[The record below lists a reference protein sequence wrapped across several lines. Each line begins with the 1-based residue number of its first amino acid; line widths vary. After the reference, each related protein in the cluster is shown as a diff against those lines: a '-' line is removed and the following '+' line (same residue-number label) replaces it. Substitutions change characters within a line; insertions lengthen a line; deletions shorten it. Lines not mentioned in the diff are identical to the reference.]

1 MKTKLSCEG
10 FFKNC
15 KLNMCG
21 NEAFADFFPR
31 LEIRLVKTKFSFSV
45 RIFRPKLKVTLISAA
60 TFIQVAT
67 IPMTNHCSDAHR
79 SDNHSRDAYRSDKR
93 CNDNHR
99 SDKCCHDFH
108 RSDNHCNEFRSS
120 VTWKYKLLDFDYSF
134 WFLIMSGFLL
144 PHSQWTS
151 HLIRWL
157 QFPFGYKI
165 PVVGIHFHSLQ
176 SPGPHRPWCR
186 LRPHAGR
193 VAGRKM
199 ATKQHG
205 GHGLKGCTVQGQTL
219 LISHG
224 RSGLI

>member
-1 MKTKLSCEG
+1 M
-10 FFKNC
+10 
-15 KLNMCG
+15 
-21 NEAFADFFPR
+21 
-31 LEIRLVKTKFSFSV
+31 

-79 SDNHSRDAYRSDKR
+79 SDNHSRDAYRSDKQ

-157 QFPFGYKI
+157 QFPFGLQNPSRWHPLPLAPI
-165 PVVGIHFHSLQ
+165 ARAAPAVVPPQ
-176 SPGPHRPWCR
+176 APRRPCSW
-186 LRPHAGR
+186 
-193 VAGRKM
+193 
-199 ATKQHG
+199 TED
-205 GHGLKGCTVQGQTL
+205 GHQAAWRSRAEGVHVQGKRSHVSWKIWFN
-219 LISHG
+219 LIG
-224 RSGLI
+224 RQKKDGKLCSIIKETVAVVVLSSSGSGSGNGSGNGR